1 MRDRQQLTQCLFASG
16 MIGLG
21 ILGLAVGD
29 FALQWQPVP
38 ADIPGRRALAYAAA
52 AVMIAGG
59 IGLLSARTARLSAR
73 VLFPYLLLWV
83 LLKVP
88 AVVVATRMEAVWL
101 GLGEIAALL
110 AGGWILF
117 ARHADLRAGSPLA
130 FAAGASGTRLA
141 RILFGL
147 ALLPIGLSHL
157 WYPAET
163 TELVPAWLPAR
174 GGWAALTGV
183 GQMAA
188 GLGVLFSVLPLAA
201 AVAEGAMLTIFT
213 LLVWVPAI
221 VATPTDRVA
230 WTAALISWAIAGA
243 AWVVAGSLTADAGR
257 GAGHQPDRTATE

>member
-21 ILGLAVGD
+21 ILGLSVGD

-38 ADIPGRRALAYAAA
+38 AGIPGRTVLAYLSAVFMLAA
-52 AVMIAGG
+52 G
-59 IGLLSARTARLSAR
+59 IGLLYRPTVRLSVR
-73 VLFPYLLLWV
+73 LLLPYLILWL
-83 LLKVP
+83 LLKIPGVLAAP
-88 AVVVATRMEAVWL
+88 GVEATWL

-117 ARHADLRAGSPLA
+117 ARHADLPAGSALA
-130 FAAGASGTRLA
+130 FATGARGTRRA
-141 RILFGL
+141 RMLFGL
-147 ALLPIGLSHL
+147 ALLPVGLSHL
-157 WYPAET
+157 VYPAET
-163 TELVPAWLPAR
+163 RAFVPAWLPAR
-174 GGWAALTGV
+174 GGWAMLTGV

-221 VATPTDRVA
+221 AAAPAARVP

-243 AWVVAGSLTADAGR
+243 AWVVAGSLTGER
-257 GAGHQPDRTATE
+257 RKGG